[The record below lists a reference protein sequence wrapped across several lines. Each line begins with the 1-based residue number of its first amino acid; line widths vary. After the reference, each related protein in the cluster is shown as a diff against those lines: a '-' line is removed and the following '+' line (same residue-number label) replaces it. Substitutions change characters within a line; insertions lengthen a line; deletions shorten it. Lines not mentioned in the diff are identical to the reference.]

1 MRTKLSYYKVFT
13 ENLLAVEVKKT
24 EILMNKAV
32 CLELSVL
39 ELLCIIWYHY
49 ANQNCVSEKM
59 LKLGLILQIMNQI
72 YYFLKEKKVTG
83 LIKDELGGKI
93 MTKFVE
99 LRAETYRYLIDDG
112 SEVKKSKSTKK
123 YVVKRKRKT
132 L

>member
-1 MRTKLSYYKVFT
+1 
-13 ENLLAVEVKKT
+13 
-24 EILMNKAV
+24 
-32 CLELSVL
+32 
-39 ELLCIIWYHY
+39 
-49 ANQNCVSEKM
+49 
-59 LKLGLILQIMNQI
+59 MNQI

-83 LIKDELGGKI
+83 LIKDELGEKI

-112 SEVKKSKSTKK
+112 SEDKKSKSTKK

>member
-1 MRTKLSYYKVFT
+1 
-13 ENLLAVEVKKT
+13 
-24 EILMNKAV
+24 
-32 CLELSVL
+32 
-39 ELLCIIWYHY
+39 
-49 ANQNCVSEKM
+49 M

-99 LRAETYRYLIDDG
+99 LRAETYHYLIDDG
-112 SEVKKSKSTKK
+112 SEDKKSKSTKK

>member
-1 MRTKLSYYKVFT
+1 
-13 ENLLAVEVKKT
+13 
-24 EILMNKAV
+24 
-32 CLELSVL
+32 
-39 ELLCIIWYHY
+39 
-49 ANQNCVSEKM
+49 M

-83 LIKDELGGKI
+83 LIKDELGEKI

-112 SEVKKSKSTKK
+112 SEDKKSKSTKK

>member
-1 MRTKLSYYKVFT
+1 MQIKTVLVKIITK
-13 ENLLAVEVKKT
+13 
-24 EILMNKAV
+24 IL
-32 CLELSVL
+32 
-39 ELLCIIWYHY
+39 
-49 ANQNCVSEKM
+49 QKM

-112 SEVKKSKSTKK
+112 SEDKKSKSTKK
-123 YVVKRKRKT
+123 YVVKRKGKT